1 MFEAL
6 RVTTHV
12 DSAREHLRTARR
24 AVAEKIVSAGRF
36 ALARTAELGH
46 TFERWIVDDW
56 ELVAAELGVELGVSR
71 GRATTL
77 ITQGRD
83 LLTRLPSFTDV
94 FLTGVVDLRVVRVML
109 GRTALI
115 VDADIMSVIDGQLA
129 TAAPHWNAL
138 SDDRIADLVDW
149 MVRDIDPEAVRRA
162 RESRRSRGSTVEAV
176 GDGMVEI
183 HGRVDAAKGAVF
195 DQGLD
200 ALARSV
206 CPDAPRSFREWY
218 PASRC
223 RRRFRSAGAAR
234 ARFG

>member
-1 MFEAL
+1 M
-6 RVTTHV
+6 
-12 DSAREHLRTARR
+12 
-24 AVAEKIVSAGRF
+24 
-36 ALARTAELGH
+36 LGH
-46 TFERWIVDDW
+46 T
-56 ELVAAELGVELGVSR
+56 
-71 GRATTL
+71 
-77 ITQGRD
+77 
-83 LLTRLPSFTDV
+83 
-94 FLTGVVDLRVVRVML
+94 
-109 GRTALI
+109 ALS

-129 TAAPHWNAL
+129 TAAPHWNTL

-162 RESRRSRGSTVEAV
+162 RESRRSRGITVEPV

-183 HGRVDAAKGAVF
+183 HGRVDAAKGVVF

-206 CPDAPRSFREWY
+206 CPDDPRSFREWY

-223 RRRFRSAGAAR
+223 SRRFRSAGAAR